1 MPANKKFIA
10 KPEFNRAV
18 IYARYSPGPN
28 QREESI
34 EGQLRE
40 CRDVAKRHGFT
51 IVREYADRRM
61 SGTNDERPD
70 FQRMLRD
77 ADRGLFDVV
86 ITWKNDRFAR
96 NRYDS
101 AIYKQRLKRNGVKI
115 IYAKEVI
122 PDGPEGI
129 ILESLL
135 EGMAEYY
142 SANLS
147 QNIRRGQR
155 ENALEGKFIGGT
167 IPLGYKLDAG
177 KHYVLDSAKVPVVQ
191 QIFTRYAAGES
202 IVSICDD
209 LNSKGYTTARG
220 NKFNRSSLH
229 RMLANEK
236 YIGVYRFEDMATP
249 GVIPRIISDELFT
262 AANARAQKNKQSRR
276 SPEKA
281 KVEFLLTG
289 KLYCGH
295 CGQPMGGMSGTG
307 RHGGKFYYYQCNGR
321 KNGSC
326 KKKPVRK
333 DIIEK
338 LVAETVVKNILSNAD
353 TINKIVDRCMEIQ
366 LKERKEE
373 MLPAQALRREL
384 KEAEKSLANIMK
396 AIEAGIITTSTKK
409 RLLELEERCAALKQG
424 IAAAEIVPPKLSR
437 EQLLFIFEKYSGHNA
452 DDVNFMRG
460 VIDAFIDKIF
470 LYDDKLVITF
480 NFSDEARNSIT
491 VNDIEKASAEPLEA
505 DVKGMVRGSSIAALT
520 PPELIQS
527 LCIGWWYTRQRT
539 V

>member
-1 MPANKKFIA
+1 MSANKKSIA
-10 KPEFNRAV
+10 KQEYNRAV

-40 CRDVAKRHGFT
+40 CRDVAKRHELT
-51 IVREYADRRM
+51 VVREYADRRM

-101 AIYKQRLKRNGVKI
+101 AVYKQRLKRNGVKI
-115 IYAKEVI
+115 LYAKEVI

-167 IPLGYKLDAG
+167 IPLGYKLDAE
-177 KHYVLDSAKVPVVQ
+177 KRYVLDPEKAPVVL
-191 QIFTRYAAGES
+191 QIFERYIAGES
-202 IVSICDD
+202 VAAICDD

-236 YIGVYRFEDMATP
+236 YTGVYRFEDMVTP
-249 GVIPRIISDELFT
+249 GVIPRIISDDQF
-262 AANARAQKNKQSRR
+262 AAAAARAQKNKQSRR
-276 SPEKA
+276 SPENVS
-281 KVEFLLTG
+281 VEFLLTG
-289 KLYCGH
+289 KLYCGC

-321 KNGSC
+321 KKGSC
-326 KKKPVRK
+326 KKKLVRK
-333 DIIEK
+333 NVLEK
-338 LVAETVVKNILSNAD
+338 LVTELVIKNILGD
-353 TINKIVDRCMEIQ
+353 TEAINRIVDRCMEIQ

-384 KEAEKSLANIMK
+384 KAAETALANVMK
-396 AIEAGIITTSTKK
+396 AIEAGIITASTKS

-424 IAAAEIVPPKLSR
+424 IAAVEIVPPKLSR
-437 EQLLFIFEKYSGHNA
+437 EQLLFIFEKYRGRDA
-452 DDVNFMRG
+452 DDLSFMRS

-470 LYDDKLVITF
+470 LYDDKLIVTF
-480 NFSDEARNSIT
+480 NLSDEARNTIT
-491 VNDIEKASAEPLEA
+491 LSDLKKASAEPLEA
-505 DVKGMVRGSSIAALT
+505 DAAELCGGSSNDALT
-520 PPELIQS
+520 PPELVQS
-527 LCIGWWYTRQRT
+527 WKLIGGNNENRG
-539 V
+539 